1 MWWPPYPASAD
12 RSEGY
17 EDDPPTNTSTRH
29 LPIEARGLG
38 DLTAIVVVVVVVVHP
53 SPRIGGKG
61 V

>member
-1 MWWPPYPASAD
+1 MCD

-17 EDDPPTNTSTRH
+17 EEDPPTNTSTRH

-38 DLTAIVVVVVVVVHP
+38 DLTAIVFIVVVVVVVVVHP